1 VKAQPRPVSYN
12 PAVLTRSLGA
22 PWWLQAVIAVAIAFA
37 AFGLTLFLQLQDR
50 PFLLPMIG
58 VLYIAHRSGLA
69 AGLIC
74 SLVTL
79 ALANYYITP
88 PAGQFEVPTLREA
101 YELIVFGL
109 TATIISVLAARGR
122 DARLTLEAT
131 VASIGDGVIVTDPNG
146 RVAFL
151 NRVAEHLTGW
161 SAGAADGEPVGTV
174 FNVIRE
180 DTRMPA
186 PNPAERALRERI
198 VVGLASHTLLRRRDG
213 SELPVADSGAPI
225 RDRQGRMIGAVLVF
239 RDATSQRRVEES
251 FKRQAEDRLRLLENE
266 RIARAE
272 AERANRLKDD
282 FLATLSH
289 ELRTPLNAV
298 MGWTHILARRQLDE
312 SQRKQALAA
321 IQRNAQAQSRL
332 VDDVLDL
339 SKIITGRMALGAE
352 PVDLSEIVRTTVESF
367 TPAVLAKQQQVRLD
381 LASHAWVTGDA
392 HRLRQVIWNLL
403 SNATKFTPDGGT
415 ITVRVDAADSRVKVE
430 VHDTGEGIDPA
441 FLPYVFDRFRQGD
454 SSSTRRHGGLGL
466 GLSLV
471 RHLVEAHGGTISAS
485 SEGAG
490 KGATLTLRLA
500 AHTDR
505 SDQGGNVADPHSD
518 DAV

>member
-1 VKAQPRPVSYN
+1 VRARLRPVSYN
-12 PAVLTRSLGA
+12 PSVLSRSLGA
-22 PWWLQAVIAVAIAFA
+22 PWWIHAVIAVLVALA

-58 VLYIAHRSGLA
+58 VVYVALRGGLA

-74 SLVTL
+74 SVVTL

-88 PAGQFEVPTLREA
+88 PVGQFQVPTLREA
-101 YELIVFGL
+101 YELVVFGL
-109 TATIISVLAARGR
+109 TAMIISVVAARGR

-146 RVAFL
+146 RVTFL
-151 NRVAEHLTGW
+151 NNVAEHLTGW
-161 SAGAADGEPVGTV
+161 SADAADGEPVGTV
-174 FNVIRE
+174 FNVISE

-198 VVGLASHTLLRRRDG
+198 VVGMADHTLLRRRDG
-213 SELPVADSGAPI
+213 SELSVADSGAPI

-239 RDATSQRRVEES
+239 RDATPQRRVEDS
-251 FKRQAEDRLRLLENE
+251 FKRQAEDRLQLLENE

-298 MGWTHILARRQLDE
+298 MGWAQMLARRELDE
-312 SQRKQALAA
+312 GQRKQALAA
-321 IQRNAQAQSRL
+321 IHRNAQAQSRL

-339 SKIITGRMALGAE
+339 SRIITGRMALNAE
-352 PVDLSEIVRTTVESF
+352 PVDLSDIVRTTVESF
-367 TPAVLAKQQQVRLD
+367 TPAVLAKQQKVQLE
-381 LASHAWVTGDA
+381 LAPNAWVTGDA
-392 HRLRQVIWNLL
+392 HRLRQVVWNLL

-415 ITVRVDAADSRVKVE
+415 ITVSVATADSRVEVE
-430 VHDTGEGIDPA
+430 VRDTGEGIDPA
-441 FLPYVFDRFRQGD
+441 FLPYIFDRFRQGD

-471 RHLVEAHGGTISAS
+471 RHLVEAHGGTIAAR
-485 SEGAG
+485 SEGTD
-490 KGATLTLRLA
+490 KGAILTVRLPA
-500 AHTDR
+500 RPDR
-505 SDQGGNVADPHSD
+505 SDQAGNGADPGSD
-518 DAV
+518 DPV